1 MDRWLMMREP
11 KTSAQRK
18 ELKKSMK
25 RSQTPIL
32 TRSRNIFNNEKN
44 SPLRIGALNY
54 SPYKRDYSK
63 TGRSGRSA
71 RRTGEDS
78 SGIFKYDLEK
88 ELQGLSKKEKNLQ
101 RRLNDL
107 EKEQKSLHSL
117 VRKSERHISEALKKA
132 QDEEDKIF
140 SLFLDVIKE
149 KNIKIDLGDIDEEEN
164 IPTSLT
170 TNQKPVLSIKEVNT
184 SQVLSNYLKSETGEE
199 NNNDLSWPMLAL
211 QRRALMEQT
220 EGEE

>member
-1 MDRWLMMREP
+1 MMREP

-18 ELKKSMK
+18 DPKKLVK

-32 TRSRNIFNNEKN
+32 TRTRNIFTNDKS
-44 SPLRIGALNY
+44 SPLRIGTLNY

-71 RRTGEDS
+71 RRKRDDS
-78 SGIFKYDLEK
+78 TSGVFKYHLEK
-88 ELQGLSKKEKNLQ
+88 QLQDLTQNEKNLQ
-101 RRLNDL
+101 TRLDVL

-117 VRKSERHISEALKKA
+117 VRKSERHINEALKKA

-149 KNIKIDLGDIDEEEN
+149 KNIKIDLGNMAEEEEDNSN
-164 IPTSLT
+164 IENMKPTL
-170 TNQKPVLSIKEVNT
+170 NIKEVNT
-184 SQVLSNYLKSETGEE
+184 GKVLSNYLKSEVGEG

-211 QRRALMEQT
+211 QRRSLMKE
-220 EGEE
+220 